1 MAKQEIYQHFKLEEQ
16 ELIEKT
22 YDLIKQAEDTY
33 SFCVTD
39 FLNPRQIMVMK
50 SIIGQ
55 TSLKCY
61 VSSDLI
67 PSEYARLLIAP
78 AYYNLDIADFGISL
92 LEIKYNSK
100 FNHLT
105 HAQIMGTL
113 INRLGIER
121 HVLGDILVQENR
133 AQVFVEKSM
142 VSYLSTQ
149 VSKIG
154 RAAVVFEEIPFEKQ
168 LESWSDTKEV
178 DVLASSM
185 RLDKIISAVLKI
197 SRGTAS
203 KLIESEKVKLDYL
216 VQPKV
221 SHLVEVGS
229 LISVRGYGRFTVKRD
244 NGFSKHGKHKL
255 TIDRIVHK

>member
-1 MAKQEIYQHFKLEEQ
+1 MAKQEIYQHFRLEEQ
-16 ELIEKT
+16 ELIEKA

-33 SFCVTD
+33 SFCLTD
-39 FLNPRQIMVMK
+39 FLNPRQIAVMK
-50 SIIGQ
+50 SIAGQ
-55 TSLKCY
+55 TDLKCY
-61 VSSDLI
+61 VSSDFI

-78 AYYNLDIADFGISL
+78 AYYNLDLADFGISL

-113 INRLGIER
+113 INKLGIER
-121 HVLGDILVQENR
+121 HILGDILVQENR

-168 LESWSDTKEV
+168 LENQSDTKEV
-178 DVLASSM
+178 DILASSM
-185 RLDKIISAVLKI
+185 RLDKIIAAVLKI

-216 VQPKV
+216 IQPKV
-221 SHLVEVGS
+221 SHLVEVGD

-255 TIDRIVHK
+255 TIDRITHK